1 MLFDIPY
8 VADWNVIGKRRQEQV
23 ESTNGREKK
32 SRLPYH
38 YTIRDK
44 VLIKKMELSAKQRIH
59 MRVLT
64 LLHKCIAMILLGY
77 KEALHRSESIL
88 ED

>member
-23 ESTNGREKK
+23 ESTNRRENK
-32 SRLPYH
+32 SRLPYD
-38 YTIRDK
+38 YAIGDK
-44 VLIKKMELSAKQRIH
+44 VLIKKMEFSARQRIN

-64 LLHKCIAMILLGY
+64 LLQKCIAMVPLGY
-77 KEALHRSESIL
+77 KEALYQSESTS